1 MPLVKNISGGPRG
14 AYLAGAY
21 VEAEPGQTIEA
32 DDFAPEWF
40 EPVKPDPLDHDGDG
54 RKGGSKPRAKP
65 TE

>member
-1 MPLVKNISGGPRG
+1 MPLVKNISTGPRG

-40 EPVKPDPLDHDGDG
+40 ERSDPLDHDGNG
-54 RKGGSKPRAKP
+54 KKGGARKVKPA
-65 TE
+65 E

>member
-1 MPLVKNISGGPRG
+1 MAAVRNVSTGPRG

-21 VEAEPGQTIEA
+21 VEAAPGETIEA

-40 EPVKPDPLDHDGDG
+40 EPVKPDPLDHDSNG
-54 RKGGSKPRAKP
+54 RKGGSRPKAKA